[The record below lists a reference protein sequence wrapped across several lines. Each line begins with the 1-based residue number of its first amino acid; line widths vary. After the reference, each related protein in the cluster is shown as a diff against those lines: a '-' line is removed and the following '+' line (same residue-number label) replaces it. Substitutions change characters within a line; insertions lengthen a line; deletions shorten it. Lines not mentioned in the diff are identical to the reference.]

1 MYRDTEP
8 NSRIVLT
15 AADNEHD
22 RALRQVANALFG
34 PIAEQQKADAE
45 KWTRLCNQAALN
57 HERDEA
63 AFTFRHKKE
72 N

>member
-1 MYRDTEP
+1 MQHIDPDNPRL
-8 NSRIVLT
+8 NLT
-15 AADNEHD
+15 AASNPDD
-22 RALRQVANALFG
+22 GLRAVARGLFG

-45 KWTRLCNQAALN
+45 KWTRLCNQAARMV
-57 HERDEA
+57 ERDEA